1 MSGPKILVAT
11 DFSPASKAALDLAA
25 SVARDRKGSI
35 LVVHVKEIVS
45 PFTTDHL
52 YPYQAASEE
61 DLEKQ
66 LEEFAPDDSTIP
78 ITRLLLR
85 GADPADTICELAEQE
100 GAELIVLG
108 THGRRGIIRLLMGS
122 VAELVVRRASCSVL
136 VVKQPQ
142 PAS

>member
-1 MSGPKILVAT
+1 MIQSNLPSLDSFKGTLMSGPKILVAT

-78 ITRLLLR
+78 ITRDGSAR
-85 GADPADTICELAEQE
+85 RDAI
-100 GAELIVLG
+100 
-108 THGRRGIIRLLMGS
+108 GRRP
-122 VAELVVRRASCSVL
+122 VAIHSAGAAIPPRITTVTMPMNVPDSGARNTARR
-136 VVKQPQ
+136 
-142 PAS
+142 